1 MLLRPNHE
9 FKVSLRVENKLP
21 AADVRPASVISSIC
35 GSKML
40 PLQSD
45 FGTIRAIYPCETK
58 IRWTVQKIPMEDE
71 KLGQGEVWTT
81 IRYLDPDERHKNGE
95 VKSAAVLAVLALVLI
110 VCAFWLLLWLRV
122 RGL

>member
-1 MLLRPNHE
+1 M
-9 FKVSLRVENKLP
+9 EN
-21 AADVRPASVISSIC
+21 
-35 GSKML
+35 
-40 PLQSD
+40 
-45 FGTIRAIYPCETK
+45 
-58 IRWTVQKIPMEDE
+58 E
-71 KLGQGEVWTT
+71 KLDQKEVWTT